1 MRKYPAI
8 LLAVLLLLAA
18 CSAEI
23 VTELPDEP
31 VKEDSG
37 SVFVEAVSG
46 NQIRVGFTPV
56 AFADSY
62 SYVLGTEETK
72 TPVSSYEMIDGNV
85 SFVVESS
92 MNGSITIYAEK
103 TGEEPV
109 RIASQDFDLSIAG
122 LVPNVY
128 ISARSVDGVTLML
141 ASGADDSITY
151 KVAIHLR
158 DGDFVRTEY
167 LKATEDKAIHVT
179 GLEADNAYTLYVS
192 QSLDGVNYSE
202 ANQIDVGT
210 FSQGANQTIEMTI
223 SDDVLTATGIT
234 GTVANLYKT
243 DSLSSSSTPVL
254 VLKSIQVTGGKATV
268 EANTSL
274 KSLESGYFY
283 FECDGAYSNVV
294 KYVSPVHLDGV
305 DDPVQENWK
314 SALVAIDFA
323 DDVIPSDYRV
333 SVEGANSGASATIV
347 DGGVMIS
354 NLDSNS
360 EFNVTLNFSSTET
373 LFSTELTGI
382 SGKTQSFAG
391 TYQWEGTFQGKN
403 GEVRF
408 RIKVSDEVSEG
419 STSPYYV
426 YFDTTPEIG
435 DSIINSTDSDGNS
448 YVNQTLRIMPIVD
461 YNVES
466 GGDDSKNP
474 VKTNAP
480 GDLAEQNKAYL
491 ANSSKW
497 NPMAGSPLG
506 KVRTW
511 YIVRDTAST
520 EKDKAVTVTVSE
532 AGPSFYP
539 MEAKMQT
546 TFEFR
551 EAEVSGDIVPVIKF
565 KNKDIGANKD
575 TINGFLYKNPDLEA
589 PSRFGDTTETEG
601 QYCWYLE
608 KVEEV

>member
-23 VTELPDEP
+23 VTQLPDEP

-92 MNGSITIYAEK
+92 MDGSITIYAEK

-141 ASGADDSITY
+141 ASGADDNITY
-151 KVAIHLR
+151 KVDIHLR
-158 DGDFVRTEY
+158 DGDFVKTEY
-167 LKATEDKAIHVT
+167 LKAEGSEIHIT
-179 GLEADNAYTLYVS
+179 GLEAESSYSLYVS
-192 QSLDGVNYSE
+192 QSLDGVNYSD
-202 ANQIDVGT
+202 ANQIDVGV
-210 FSQGANQTIEMTI
+210 FSQDSNQTIELSI
-223 SDDVLTATGIT
+223 SNDILTATGIT

-254 VLKSIQVTGGKATV
+254 VLDNIPVTNGKATV
-268 EANTSL
+268 DANVSL

-283 FECDGAYSNVV
+283 FECDGAYSNVI
-294 KYVSPVHLDGV
+294 KYVSPVHLKAG
-305 DDPVQENWK
+305 DPVQENWK
-314 SALVAIDFA
+314 SALVEIDFA

-333 SVEGANSGASATIV
+333 SVKGASGASATIV

-391 TYQWEGTFQGKN
+391 TYQWEGKFK
-403 GEVRF
+403 GESDTVRF
-408 RIKVSDEVSEG
+408 RIIVSDEVREG

-435 DSIINSTDSDGNS
+435 DSIINSNDSVGNS

-466 GGDDSKNP
+466 GGDDSGHKVSTDN
-474 VKTNAP
+474 P
-480 GDLAEQNKAYL
+480 GDLADQNKAYL

-497 NPMAGSPLG
+497 NPMSSSSLG
-506 KVRTW
+506 QVKSW
-511 YIVRDTAST
+511 YISNPDTDSARDKVVT
-520 EKDKAVTVTVSE
+520 ETVSE
-532 AGPSFYP
+532 AG
-539 MEAKMQT
+539 MTANMQT

-551 EAEVSGDIVPVIKF
+551 EAEIGGSIVPVVKF
-565 KNKDIGANKD
+565 KNKAIGSSAFL
-575 TINGFLYKNPDLEA
+575 INNFLYQNSDSNSPKT
-589 PSRFGDTTETEG
+589 FGDTTETEG
-601 QYCWYLE
+601 KYCWYLQ

>member
-23 VTELPDEP
+23 VTQLPDEP

-141 ASGADDSITY
+141 ASGADDNITY
-151 KVAIHLR
+151 KVDIHLR
-158 DGDFVRTEY
+158 DGDFVKTEY
-167 LKATEDKAIHVT
+167 LKAEGSEIHIT
-179 GLEADNAYTLYVS
+179 GLEAESSYSLYVS
-192 QSLDGVNYSE
+192 QSLDGVNYSD
-202 ANQIDVGT
+202 ANQIDVGV
-210 FSQGANQTIEMTI
+210 FSQDSNQTIELSI
-223 SDDVLTATGIT
+223 SNDILTATGIT
-234 GTVANLYKT
+234 GTGANLYKT

-254 VLKSIQVTGGKATV
+254 VLDNIPVTNGKATV
-268 EANTSL
+268 DANVSL

-283 FECDGAYSNVV
+283 FECDGAYSNVI
-294 KYVSPVHLDGV
+294 KYVSPVHLKAG
-305 DDPVQENWK
+305 DPVQENWK
-314 SALVAIDFA
+314 SALVEIDFA
-323 DDVIPSDYRV
+323 DDVIPSDYRI
-333 SVEGANSGASATIV
+333 SVKGASGASATIV

-391 TYQWEGTFQGKN
+391 TYQWEGKFK
-403 GEVRF
+403 GESDTVRF
-408 RIKVSDEVSEG
+408 RIIVSDEVREG

-426 YFDTTPEIG
+426 YFDTTPVIG
-435 DSIINSTDSDGNS
+435 DSIINSNDSDGNS

-497 NPMAGSPLG
+497 NPMAGSSLG

-511 YIVRDTAST
+511 YIVRDTVST

-532 AGPSFYP
+532 AGPSFYT

-608 KVEEV
+608 KVKEV

>member
-23 VTELPDEP
+23 VTQLPDEP

-72 TPVSSYEMIDGNV
+72 IPVSSYEMIDGNV
-85 SFVVESS
+85 SFVVESD
-92 MNGSITIYAEK
+92 MKGTITIYAEK

-122 LVPNVY
+122 LAPNVY

-141 ASGADDSITY
+141 ASGADNNITY
-151 KVAIHLR
+151 KVDIHLR

-167 LKATEDKAIHVT
+167 LKAEDSEIHIT
-179 GLEADNAYTLYVS
+179 GLEAESSYSLYVS

-202 ANQIDVGT
+202 ANQIDVGA
-210 FSQGANQTIEMTI
+210 FSQDSNQTIELSI
-223 SDDVLTATGIT
+223 SNDILTATGIT

-254 VLKSIQVTGGKATV
+254 VLENIQVTDGKATV
-268 EANTSL
+268 EAKTSL

-283 FECDGAYSNVV
+283 FECDDAYSNVV
-294 KYVSPVHLDGV
+294 KYVSPVHLDDVG
-305 DDPVQENWK
+305 DSVQENWK

-347 DGGVMIS
+347 EGGVMIS

-360 EFNVTLNFSSTET
+360 TFSVNLIFTSTET
-373 LFSTELTGI
+373 LFSARVTNIAIETR
-382 SGKTQSFAG
+382 SFVG
-391 TYQWEGTFQGKN
+391 TYEWKGGLSDGSSVAYTN
-403 GEVRF
+403 F
-408 RIKVSDEVSEG
+408 RVKVKDDVPES
-419 STSPYYV
+419 STYPYYV
-426 YFDTTPEIG
+426 YFDTTGEVG
-435 DSIINSTDSDGNS
+435 DQSVLNQGLAG
-448 YVNQTLRIMPIVD
+448 QTLRIMPLVD
-461 YNVES
+461 TSAGEPQPPANGVSCTPENSPQFADFTEAYN
-466 GGDDSKNP
+466 
-474 VKTNAP
+474 
-480 GDLAEQNKAYL
+480 
-491 ANSSKW
+491 ANETKWKKPSMTSDFFKSKW
-497 NPMAGSPLG
+497 WSVLENNGDIA
-506 KVRTW
+506 
-511 YIVRDTAST
+511 T
-520 EKDKAVTVTVSE
+520 EKDVVTTVTNTSTSKSNNGSLPYVTRTTFAFIELDTDNDGVMEPYVKFVNIGEGFVALGLVTNADPENLENLADTSTLPNTWYLAQVSE
-532 AGPSFYP
+532 
-539 MEAKMQT
+539 
-546 TFEFR
+546 
-551 EAEVSGDIVPVIKF
+551 EV
-565 KNKDIGANKD
+565 
-575 TINGFLYKNPDLEA
+575 
-589 PSRFGDTTETEG
+589 
-601 QYCWYLE
+601 
-608 KVEEV
+608 

>member
-23 VTELPDEP
+23 VTQLPDEP

-85 SFVVESS
+85 SFVVESD
-92 MNGSITIYAEK
+92 MKGTITIYAEK
-103 TGEEPV
+103 EGEEPV
-109 RIASQDFDLSIAG
+109 RIASQNFDLSIAG
-122 LVPNVY
+122 LVPDVY
-128 ISARSVDGVTLML
+128 ISARTTDGVTLML
-141 ASGADDSITY
+141 ASGVNESITY
-151 KVAIHLR
+151 KVDIYLR
-158 DGDFVRTEY
+158 DGDFVKTEY
-167 LKATEDKAIHVT
+167 LKAEDSAIHIT
-179 GLEADNAYTLYVS
+179 GLEAESSYSLYVS
-192 QSLDGVNYSE
+192 QSLDGVNYSD
-202 ANQIDVGT
+202 ANQIDVGA
-210 FSQGANQTIEMTI
+210 FSQDSNQTIEMTI
-223 SDDVLTATGIT
+223 FDDVLTATGIT

-254 VLKSIQVTGGKATV
+254 VLENIKVTDGKATV
-268 EANTSL
+268 EAKTSL

-294 KYVSPVHLDGV
+294 KYVSPVHLEGV

-333 SVEGANSGASATIV
+333 SVKGASGASATIV

-408 RIKVSDEVSEG
+408 RIKVSDEVREG

-497 NPMAGSPLG
+497 NPMAGSSLG

-511 YIVRDTAST
+511 YIVRDTVST

-532 AGPSFYP
+532 AGPSFYT

-575 TINGFLYKNPDLEA
+575 TINGFLYKNPDLDA

-608 KVEEV
+608 KVKEV

>member
-1 MRKYPAI
+1 MRKYPSI

-23 VTELPDEP
+23 VTNLPEEP
-31 VKEDSG
+31 VKADSG
-37 SVFVEAVSG
+37 SVHVEAVTG

-72 TPVSSYEMIDGNV
+72 TPVSNYEMIDGNV
-85 SFVVESS
+85 SFVVESD
-92 MNGSITIYAEK
+92 MKGIITIYAEK
-103 TGEEPV
+103 EGEEPV

-122 LVPNVY
+122 LKPDVY
-128 ISARSVDGVTLML
+128 ISARTADSVTLML
-141 ASGADDSITY
+141 ASGHNGSITY
-151 KVAIHLR
+151 KVDIHLR
-158 DGDFVRTEY
+158 DGELIRTEY
-167 LKATEDKAIHVT
+167 LKANDMAIHVT
-179 GLEADNAYTLYVS
+179 GLEAESSYSLYVS
-192 QSLDGVNYSE
+192 QSLDGVNYSD

-210 FSQGANQTIEMTI
+210 FSQDSNQTIELSI

-254 VLKSIQVTGGKATV
+254 VLENIQVSGGKATV
-268 EANTSL
+268 EAKKSL

-283 FECDGAYSNVV
+283 FECDGAYSNVI
-294 KYVSPVHLDGV
+294 KYVSPVHLKAG
-305 DDPVQENWK
+305 DPVQENWK

-347 DGGVMIS
+347 AGGVMIS

-360 EFNVTLNFSSTET
+360 KFNVTLNFSSTET
-373 LFSTELTGI
+373 LFSTELAGI

-391 TYQWEGTFQGKN
+391 TYQWEGTFQGHN
-403 GEVRF
+403 DEVRF
-408 RIKVSDEVSEG
+408 RIKVSDEVTEG

-435 DSIINSTDSDGNS
+435 DSIIYSTDSDGKS

-466 GGDDSKNP
+466 GGDDKNNP
-474 VKTNAP
+474 VKTDAP

-497 NPMAGSPLG
+497 NPMAGSSLG

-532 AGPSFYP
+532 AGPSFFT

>member
-23 VTELPDEP
+23 VTQLPDEP
-31 VKEDSG
+31 VKKDSG

-85 SFVVESS
+85 SFVVESD
-92 MNGSITIYAEK
+92 MKGTITIYAEK

-151 KVAIHLR
+151 KVDIHLR

-223 SDDVLTATGIT
+223 SDDVLTATGII

-254 VLKSIQVTGGKATV
+254 VLENIQVTDGKATV
-268 EANTSL
+268 EAKTSL

-283 FECDGAYSNVV
+283 FECNGAYSNVV
-294 KYVSPVHLDGV
+294 KYVSPVHLEGV

-360 EFNVTLNFSSTET
+360 TFTVTLKFTSTET
-373 LFSTELTGI
+373 LFSTELAGV
-382 SGKTQSFAG
+382 SGMTQSFAG
-391 TYQWEGTFQGKN
+391 TYQWEGKFK
-403 GEVRF
+403 GESDTVRF
-408 RIKVSDEVSEG
+408 RIIVSDEVREG

-435 DSIINSTDSDGNS
+435 DSIINSNDSDGNS

-466 GGDDSKNP
+466 GGDKNNT
-474 VKTNAP
+474 VKTDAP
-480 GDLAEQNKAYL
+480 GDLADQNKAYL

-497 NPMAGSPLG
+497 NPMSSSSLG
-506 KVRTW
+506 QVKSW
-511 YIVRDTAST
+511 YISNPDTDSERDKVVT
-520 EKDKAVTVTVSE
+520 ETVSE
-532 AGPSFYP
+532 AG
-539 MEAKMQT
+539 MTANMQT

-551 EAEVSGDIVPVIKF
+551 EAEIDGSIVPVVKF
-565 KNKDIGANKD
+565 KNKAIGSGAFL
-575 TINGFLYKNPDLEA
+575 INNFLYQNSDSNSPKA
-589 PSRFGDTTETEG
+589 FGDTTETEG
-601 QYCWYLE
+601 KYCWYLE

>member
-23 VTELPDEP
+23 VTNLPDEP
-31 VKEDSG
+31 VKADSG
-37 SVFVEAVSG
+37 SVHVEAVTG

-62 SYVLGTEETK
+62 SYVLGDGETK
-72 TPVSSYEMIDGNV
+72 TPVSNYEMIDGNV
-85 SFVVESS
+85 SFVVESD
-92 MNGSITIYAEK
+92 MKGIITIYAEK

-141 ASGADDSITY
+141 ASGADNNITY
-151 KVAIHLR
+151 KVDIHLR
-158 DGDFVRTEY
+158 DGDLIRTEY
-167 LKATEDKAIHVT
+167 LKATEKAIHVT
-179 GLEADNAYTLYVS
+179 GLEADSAYTLYVS

-210 FSQGANQTIEMTI
+210 FSEGANQTIEMKI
-223 SDDVLTATGIT
+223 SDDVLTANGIT
-234 GTVANLYKT
+234 GVVANLYKT

-254 VLKSIQVTGGKATV
+254 VLDNIPVTDGKATV
-268 EANTSL
+268 DAKVSL

-283 FECDGAYSNVV
+283 FECDGAYSNVI
-294 KYVSPVHLDGV
+294 KYVSPVHLKAG
-305 DDPVQENWK
+305 DPVQENWK
-314 SALVAIDFA
+314 CALVEIDFA

-333 SVEGANSGASATIV
+333 SVKGASGASATIV

-391 TYQWEGTFQGKN
+391 TYQWEGQFK
-403 GEVRF
+403 GESDTVRF
-408 RIKVSDEVSEG
+408 RIIVSDEVREG

-435 DSIINSTDSDGNS
+435 DSIINSNDSDGNS

-466 GGDDSKNP
+466 GGDKNNT
-474 VKTNAP
+474 VKTDAP
-480 GDLAEQNKAYL
+480 GDLANQNKAYL

-497 NPMAGSPLG
+497 NPMSSSSLG
-506 KVRTW
+506 QVKSW
-511 YIVRDTAST
+511 YISNPDTDSARDKVVT
-520 EKDKAVTVTVSE
+520 ETVSE
-532 AGPSFYP
+532 AG
-539 MEAKMQT
+539 MTANMQT

-551 EAEVSGDIVPVIKF
+551 EAEIGGSIVPVVKF
-565 KNKDIGANKD
+565 KNKAIGSSAFL
-575 TINGFLYKNPDLEA
+575 INNFLYQNSDSNSPKT
-589 PSRFGDTTETEG
+589 FGDTTETEG
-601 QYCWYLE
+601 KYCWYLQ